1 MAPSPS
7 FTADRE
13 LIVRTPDGK
22 SRTAPLTR
30 DRISIGRAAGNDL
43 PYPDDVGLSR
53 QHLVFERRG
62 KEWCVCDAGSK
73 NGTFLNGVR
82 IAQPAILRP
91 GDRISAGHLSIE
103 FTAAGAAA
111 STPGEVEFVER
122 DVVTA
127 ATTTVKT
134 SLEGLMGSTSED
146 FGKTRVFQGTL
157 QTRALIR
164 AGQELASH
172 RTLAEL
178 FEVIMDLSLEA
189 VGAARGVLMT
199 IEADQLVVK
208 AMRGQGFQISST
220 VRDRVLEGKSELV
233 VDAQAEQCFRD
244 RASIV
249 AQNIRSMLAVPL
261 QAQDRVI
268 GLIYLDSPNLVR
280 PFTTEDLN
288 LLTVMANVAAIRI
301 EHARLAEVEQMERIM
316 AKELEQAAQI
326 QKGLL
331 PRSAPVVAGIELA
344 GNTSACRTVGGDYYD
359 FLAYP
364 DGRVAMLVGDV
375 AGKGMPASLLMS
387 SLQARVQVL
396 FESPDNLAGNVAR
409 LNRVVA
415 SNCPDNRFITF
426 FICVINPAS
435 GEVVYCNAGHN
446 PPLVIRANG
455 EVEKLSEGGI
465 MLGII
470 PQASYQEGRSYLGPG
485 DAVVLYSDGVTEAA
499 RPGANEDFGEER
511 LAETVRAH
519 LADPPNTGVRAVT
532 DAVAA
537 FTQGAPAADDITVVF
552 ARRACG

>member
-1 MAPSPS
+1 MGPSPS
-7 FTADRE
+7 VTADRE
-13 LIVRTPDGK
+13 LIIRTPDGK

-30 DRISIGRAAGNDL
+30 ERVSLGRAAANDL

-62 KEWCVCDAGSK
+62 DEWCVCDAGSK

-82 IAQPAILRP
+82 ITQPAILRP

-103 FTAAGAAA
+103 FATLGAA
-111 STPGEVEFVER
+111 STPGQVEFVER

-172 RTLAEL
+172 RSLGEL
-178 FEVIMDLSLEA
+178 FEVILDLSLEA
-189 VGAARGVLMT
+189 VGATRGVLMT
-199 IEADQLVVK
+199 IEGDQLVVK
-208 AMRGQGFQISST
+208 AMRGHGFQISST
-220 VRDRVLEGKSELV
+220 VRDSVLEGRSELV
-233 VDAQAEQCFRD
+233 VDAQAEQGFRD

-249 AQNIRSMLAVPL
+249 AQNIRSMLAAPL

-280 PFTTEDLN
+280 PFSTEDLN

-301 EHARLAEVEQMERIM
+301 EHARLAEVEQMERLM

-326 QKGLL
+326 QRGLL
-331 PRSAPVVAGIELA
+331 PRSAPVVPGMELA
-344 GNTSACRTVGGDYYD
+344 GNTSPCRTIGGDYYD
-359 FLAYP
+359 FLPYP
-364 DGRVAMLVGDV
+364 DGRVALLVGDV
-375 AGKGMPASLLMS
+375 AGKGMPPSLLMS

-396 FESPDNLAGNVAR
+396 FESPDNLGGNVAR

-446 PPLVIRANG
+446 PPLVIRAG
-455 EVEKLSEGGI
+455 GHVERLTEGGI
-465 MLGII
+465 MLGIV

-511 LAETVRAH
+511 LADAVRAH
-519 LADPPNTGVRAVT
+519 LADPPDAVVRAVT
-532 DAVAA
+532 NAVAA

-552 ARRACG
+552 ARRSGQ

>member
-1 MAPSPS
+1 V
-7 FTADRE
+7 TKKE

-22 SRTAPLTR
+22 NRV
-30 DRISIGRAAGNDL
+30 ISLVGKRMSLGRAAINDL

-53 QHLVFERRG
+53 QHLAFEWND
-62 KEWCVCDAGSK
+62 ENWSVTDLVSK
-73 NGTFLNGVR
+73 NGTFVNGVR
-82 IAQPAILRP
+82 ITQPTPLRP

-103 FTAAGAAA
+103 F
-111 STPGEVEFVER
+111 SSPGEPSAAPDPVQFVES

-127 ATTTVKT
+127 ATTTVKN
-134 SLEGLMGSTSED
+134 SLEGMMGPEAED
-146 FGKTRVFQGTL
+146 FGKTRIFQGSL

-164 AGQELASH
+164 AGQELAGH
-172 RTLAEL
+172 LTLSEL

-189 VGAARGVLMT
+189 VGASRGVLMT
-199 IEADQLVVK
+199 IEGDQLVVK

-220 VRDRVLEGKSELV
+220 VRDRVICEGKSELV
-233 VDAQAEQCFRD
+233 VDAQAEKSFRD

-261 QAQDRVI
+261 QAQERVI

-301 EHARLAEVEQMERIM
+301 EHARLAEVEQQERLL

-331 PRSAPVVAGIELA
+331 PRSVPAVPGINLA

-359 FLAYP
+359 FLPYA

-375 AGKGMPASLLMS
+375 AGKGMPAALLMS

-396 FESPDNLAGNVAR
+396 FESSENLAANVAR
-409 LNRVVA
+409 LNRAVA

-426 FICVINPAS
+426 FICVIDS
-435 GEVVYCNAGHN
+435 VTGDVVYCNAGHN
-446 PPLVIRANG
+446 PPLVIRAG
-455 EVEKLSEGGI
+455 GGVEKLTAGGI

-470 PQASYQEGRSYLGPG
+470 PHATYQEGRAHLEPG
-485 DAVVLYSDGVTEAA
+485 DVIVLYSDGVTEAA
-499 RPGANEDFGEER
+499 QPDDEEFGEDR
-511 LAETVRAH
+511 LAAVVRAH
-519 LADPPNTGVRAVT
+519 LSDDPDAIISAITG
-532 DAVAA
+532 AVAE
-537 FTQGAPAADDITVVF
+537 FTVGAPAADDITAVI
-552 ARRACG
+552 ARRAR

>member
-1 MAPSPS
+1 MAPSSS
-7 FTADRE
+7 FNADRE
-13 LIVRTPDGK
+13 LIIRTPDGK
-22 SRTAPLTR
+22 SSAAPLTR
-30 DRISIGRAAGNDL
+30 DRVSIGRAPGNDL

-82 IAQPAILRP
+82 VTQPAVLRP

-103 FTAAGAAA
+103 FAAPGAA
-111 STPGEVEFVER
+111 SSLPGEVEFVDR

-146 FGKTRVFQGTL
+146 FGKTKVFQGTL

-164 AGQELASH
+164 AGQELAGH

-199 IEADQLVVK
+199 IEGDQLVAK

-301 EHARLAEVEQMERIM
+301 EHARLAEVEQQERMM

-326 QKGLL
+326 QRGLL

-396 FESPDNLAGNVAR
+396 FESPDNLAANVAR

-435 GEVVYCNAGHN
+435 GEIVYCNAGHN
-446 PPLVIRANG
+446 PPLVIRKNG
-455 EVEKLSEGGI
+455 EVEKLTEGGI

-470 PQASYQEGRSYLGPG
+470 PQASYREGQSYLEPG

-511 LAETVRAH
+511 LAETIRAH
-519 LADPPNTGVRAVT
+519 PADPPNAVVRAVT

-552 ARRACG
+552 ARRVQ